1 MLETVFEKIGMPY
14 KYEQFADRLERAKFW
29 LEQCAPEQVNRLRTT
44 RNFEVFEQLDEK
56 EQKQIALLHDYIAK
70 GGYTLDELNTAIY
83 DIPKQVYP
91 ELADS
96 KELRG
101 IQGSFFKTVYK
112 LLIDKEQG
120 PRLYLFLYAIDA
132 DKYVG
137 LLDFSYPKTEA
148 EIAAEKAC
156 EVCEQPAEE
165 AQAQP
170 EAPRGEADP
179 VQPVKEQCT
188 IEDFDKIDLRVC
200 RILKAETLRKSNA
213 CLKLTLDD
221 GIGQRVIM
229 SSIKAEYTPE
239 SLIGKKI
246 IVIANLK
253 PNRICNINSQGML
266 LAATNN
272 ACGCKVIFVD
282 DSVPTGTQ
290 IH

>member
-1 MLETVFEKIGMPY
+1 M
-14 KYEQFADRLERAKFW
+14 A
-29 LEQCAPEQVNRLRTT
+29 C
-44 RNFEVFEQLDEK
+44 DE
-56 EQKQIALLHDYIAK
+56 
-70 GGYTLDELNTAIY
+70 
-83 DIPKQVYP
+83 
-91 ELADS
+91 
-96 KELRG
+96 
-101 IQGSFFKTVYK
+101 
-112 LLIDKEQG
+112 
-120 PRLYLFLYAIDA
+120 
-132 DKYVG
+132 
-137 LLDFSYPKTEA
+137 
-148 EIAAEKAC
+148 
-156 EVCEQPAEE
+156 PAEE
-165 AQAQP
+165 TPAQP

-200 RILKAETLRKSNA
+200 KILKAETLRKSNA

-221 GIGQRVIM
+221 GIGERVIM

-239 SLIGKKI
+239 SIIGKKI